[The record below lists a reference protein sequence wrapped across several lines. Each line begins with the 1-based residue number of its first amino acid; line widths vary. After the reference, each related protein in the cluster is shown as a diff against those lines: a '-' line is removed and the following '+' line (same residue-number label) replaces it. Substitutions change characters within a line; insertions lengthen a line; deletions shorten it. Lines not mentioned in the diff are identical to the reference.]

1 LTATSVGITA
11 RVLSDLRALGHRA
24 SRVILGAAVI
34 DDVLGMLV
42 LAVVFALAEG
52 RVSWLR
58 MGLITAEAVLFV
70 VIIAWA
76 GTRVVTRL
84 RGPVHRM
91 RTRSPGFAFALILC
105 LGLSVAAS
113 RVDLAAIIGAFLAG
127 LAFADHREEWGLEER
142 VAGVSEFL
150 TPFFFVMLGM
160 RLDPGVFT
168 GSGILGLAVL
178 VTVVAILTKIIG
190 CGAGALPL
198 GFRDSARIGI
208 GMVPR
213 GEVGLIVALLG
224 LQRGAI
230 SAEVYAV
237 LLFMVAVTTVIA
249 PFPLVVLFRKRGAE
263 SEPAPKES

>member
-1 LTATSVGITA
+1 
-11 RVLSDLRALGHRA
+11 
-24 SRVILGAAVI
+24 
-34 DDVLGMLV
+34 
-42 LAVVFALAEG
+42 
-52 RVSWLR
+52 
-58 MGLITAEAVLFV
+58 
-70 VIIAWA
+70 
-76 GTRVVTRL
+76 
-84 RGPVHRM
+84 
-91 RTRSPGFAFALILC
+91 
-105 LGLSVAAS
+105 
-113 RVDLAAIIGAFLAG
+113 
-127 LAFADHREEWGLEER
+127 
-142 VAGVSEFL
+142 VSEFL

-263 SEPAPKES
+263 SRPAPKES